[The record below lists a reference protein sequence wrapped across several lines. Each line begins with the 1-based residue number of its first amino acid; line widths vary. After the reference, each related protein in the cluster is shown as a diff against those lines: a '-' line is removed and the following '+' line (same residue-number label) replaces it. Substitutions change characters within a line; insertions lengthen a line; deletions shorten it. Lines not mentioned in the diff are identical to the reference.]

1 MSATT
6 GTAPKPDARFSVPS
20 IGLSKMR
27 LVQLLGLGFF
37 LLVWQVGG
45 ATLPYLYSTPLAVL
59 EDMVELFLED
69 DAILLILA
77 TLSSLLIGLA
87 IAIAV
92 GVVVGTL
99 LGRYRWF
106 SVMFEPYFTALYSV
120 PRVAF
125 VPLMVVW
132 FGIGREFVIA
142 SVVAACM
149 ILIVFA
155 TAAGVRETIRVYAEV
170 ATSLRITGQQF
181 FRKVLIPGSIPF
193 IATGVRLAVQR
204 GTVAVI
210 VGEFL
215 IGVKPE
221 GIGQMLR
228 EARVEALVDRMF
240 STAIVAMMVGVFL
253 FLITGYVER
262 RLSSWRPKTF

>member
-1 MSATT
+1 
-6 GTAPKPDARFSVPS
+6 
-20 IGLSKMR
+20 
-27 LVQLLGLGFF
+27 
-37 LLVWQVGG
+37 
-45 ATLPYLYSTPLAVL
+45 
-59 EDMVELFLED
+59 
-69 DAILLILA
+69 
-77 TLSSLLIGLA
+77 
-87 IAIAV
+87 
-92 GVVVGTL
+92 
-99 LGRYRWF
+99 
-106 SVMFEPYFTALYSV
+106 
-120 PRVAF
+120 
-125 VPLMVVW
+125 
-132 FGIGREFVIA
+132 
-142 SVVAACM
+142 M

-170 ATSLRITGQQF
+170 ATSLRVTGTQF
-181 FRKVLIPGSIPF
+181 FRKVLIPGSVPF

-240 STAIVAMMVGVFL
+240 STAIVAMLVGVVL

-262 RLSSWRPKTF
+262 RLSSWRPRTF